1 MKLKKIRITWRESNP
16 RATRH
21 MDGAL
26 ALNITARSKTQR
38 VYITWKEIT
47 TPYHHDPHRSQKAI
61 VHHHHVGAA
70 VEERNHYDHGESMIV
85 VIDNCHL

>member
-1 MKLKKIRITWRESNP
+1 MKFKKITWRESYP
-16 RATRH
+16 GTTLHRG
-21 MDGAL
+21 GAL
-26 ALNITARSKTQR
+26 ALKITVRSKTQR
-38 VYITWKEIT
+38 ACITWKEIT